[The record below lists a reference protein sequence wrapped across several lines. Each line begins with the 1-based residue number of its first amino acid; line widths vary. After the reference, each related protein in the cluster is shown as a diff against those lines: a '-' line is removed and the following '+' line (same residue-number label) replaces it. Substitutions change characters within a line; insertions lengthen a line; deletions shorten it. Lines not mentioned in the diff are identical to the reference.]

1 MKNNKQGLVCNLAMH
16 INSSSSNL
24 FKSFASK
31 SNNSI
36 NSKNT
41 IIKNTVVK
49 RIVCSLISL
58 FAVVSFVCLPAQ
70 SYMKMNLMGVNSL
83 ELSKEAS
90 NSSASNLSIKNP
102 IIKQKNVARS
112 VGWVRSVDVV
122 RYVLASI
129 RNARSRLYDDRS
141 IYFEGIPLQDYVSR
155 CGLTKQA
162 YVNNIQYDSANEEDA
177 YRRAQETAQHG
188 KFGHFAPDGKSAPD
202 FNGRKAWGENL
213 SWGTDLAGS
222 MSLWIQNEEGP
233 LRATRGAFTEENGH
247 LYQILNP
254 QNISFGYG
262 EAQGGPYGIV
272 GDLTLSEYN
281 GDIDYPDGKIGY
293 GSPQVYQ
300 RPAAAANNTN
310 KAKDDK
316 DKKDKKKL
324 KDKKSSKKKVFEKD
338 KHLTNK
344 VNSQIANSKDSA
356 KNTEKTG
363 ISGMVVAVIA
373 IVIILCAV
381 AVCSVLLYKSRKKT
395 LAKAASVDT
404 AVGNTDTAVAD
415 AAVADAEAVAEVAD
429 AAAEEA
435 VSEGSSSVEE

>member
-90 NSSASNLSIKNP
+90 NSAASSLSIKNP

-188 KFGHFAPDGKSAPD
+188 KFGHFAPDGKSAPNFD
-202 FNGRKAWGENL
+202 GRKAWGENL

-222 MSLWIQNEEGP
+222 MRLWIQNEEGP
-233 LRATRGAFTEENGH
+233 LRAARGAFTEENGH

-254 QNISFGYG
+254 RNISFGYG

-293 GSPQVYQ
+293 GSPQVYR
-300 RPAAAANNTN
+300 RPAAVANNTN

-316 DKKDKKKL
+316 DKKDEKDKKKL
-324 KDKKSSKKKVFEKD
+324 KDNKSSKKKVFEKD
-338 KHLTNK
+338 KHLANK
-344 VNSQIANSKDSA
+344 VNSQVANSKDSA

-363 ISGMVVAVIA
+363 ISGIVVAVIA

-381 AVCSVLLYKSRKKT
+381 AVFSVLLYKSRKNAR
-395 LAKAASVDT
+395 AKAASVD
-404 AVGNTDTAVAD
+404 AASADEAVAD
-415 AAVADAEAVAEVAD
+415 AAVDSAPAV
-429 AAAEEA
+429 AEEA